1 MNKQISSRVF
11 FKSVNSYIKVIRTN
25 KKSLYNIIDMS
36 RVLGYSNQEYLRGYY
51 CYKCGDVKLINNEYI
66 DVNGVINILNRGRK
80 SNCKKLLEEILKYE
94 EITYTYIVPERVEID
109 IYKSICDYYSD
120 DADIEIISNKNVKGY
135 FPDIVIKKNKKVVLV
150 IEINEFD
157 HPICETRNSKIK
169 KNLGCENFLNIN
181 PHDSKFSTGK
191 LIKLISQYV

>member
-1 MNKQISSRVF
+1 MNKQIQSRVF

-25 KKSLYNIIDMS
+25 KKSLYNTIDMS
-36 RVLGYSNQEYLRGYY
+36 KVLGYNSQEYLREYY

-80 SNCKKLLEEILKYE
+80 PNCKKLLEEILKQE
-94 EITYTYIVPERVEID
+94 EITHTYIMPERVEID

-120 DADIEIISNKNVKGY
+120 DDDIEIISNKNVKGY
-135 FPDIVIKKNKKVVLV
+135 FPDIVIKKNKKVALV

-169 KNLGCENFLNIN
+169 KNLRCENFLNIN